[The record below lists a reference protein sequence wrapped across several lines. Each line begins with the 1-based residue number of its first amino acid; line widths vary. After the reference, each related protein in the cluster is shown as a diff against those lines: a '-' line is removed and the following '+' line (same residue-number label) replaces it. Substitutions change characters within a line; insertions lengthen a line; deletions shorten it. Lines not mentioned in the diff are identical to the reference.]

1 MVSGKAYQRRA
12 YLNGM
17 KWGMIPTLVH
27 CTVWKIGTCPQA
39 KQLGY
44 PRWAVLLADTVSLAV
59 STVPGLPTRRS
70 CLPWLRI
77 CWLGT
82 LRGLDAFP
90 TKLA

>member
-1 MVSGKAYQRRA
+1 M
-12 YLNGM
+12 
-17 KWGMIPTLVH
+17 
-27 CTVWKIGTCPQA
+27 
-39 KQLGY
+39 
-44 PRWAVLLADTVSLAV
+44 LLADAVSLAV
-59 STVPGLPTRRS
+59 SPVPGLPIRRS